1 MLKKADETAAE
12 EGFVF
17 GHAECQAGW
26 EAVQLLKIVRF
37 PCPKLGRKM
46 VFKF

>member
-1 MLKKADETAAE
+1 MLKMADETAVE

-26 EAVQLLKIVRF
+26 EAVQLLKTVRF
-37 PCPKLGRKM
+37 PCSKLGRRL